1 MGGLARSAV
10 ASLFMKILVVEDE
23 QRARESL
30 ERSLG
35 ESGYSVITEAD
46 GEAGLARALEGGF
59 DLLVLDVMLP
69 GLDGFTLL
77 QEARAAGLAAPVIF
91 LTARDALS
99 DRLRG
104 LESGGGDYL
113 VKPFAFSELLARI
126 QNLLRR
132 GPVAAQV
139 WSIQDLTVDGARR
152 RVTRGGAKLEL
163 TPQEFALLELL
174 ARRAGHPVTRA
185 RIAEELWD
193 MAYAADPNLVDV
205 AVRRLRRKVDDPFP
219 VKLIRTLRGVG
230 YALGAEDA

>member
-1 MGGLARSAV
+1 
-10 ASLFMKILVVEDE
+10 MKILIVEDE
-23 QRARESL
+23 ARARESL
-30 ERSLG
+30 ARSLG
-35 ESGYSVITEAD
+35 ESGYAVVAEGD

-77 QEARAAGLAAPVIF
+77 QEARAAGLTAPVIF

-104 LESGGGDYL
+104 LEAGGGDYL
-113 VKPFAFSELLARI
+113 VKPFAFSELLARV

-132 GPVAAQV
+132 GPVAAPQV
-139 WSIQDLTVDGARR
+139 WTIADLTVDGARR
-152 RVTRGGAKLEL
+152 RVTRSGAKLDL

-193 MAYAADPNLVDV
+193 MAYAGDPNLVDV
-205 AVRRLRRKVDDPFP
+205 AVRRLRRKVDDAHA

-230 YALGAEDA
+230 YALGTEDV

>member
-1 MGGLARSAV
+1 
-10 ASLFMKILVVEDE
+10 MKILVVEDE
-23 QRARESL
+23 VRARESL
-30 ERSLG
+30 ARSLG
-35 ESGYSVITEAD
+35 ESGYTVVAEAD
-46 GEAGLARALEGGF
+46 GDAGLARALEGGF

-69 GLDGFTLL
+69 GMDGFTLL
-77 QEARAAGLAAPVIF
+77 QEARAAGLTAPVIF

-104 LESGGGDYL
+104 LEAGGGDYL
-113 VKPFAFSELLARI
+113 VKPFAFTELMARI

-132 GPVAAQV
+132 GPVALSQV
-139 WSIQDLTVDGARR
+139 WTIQDLTVDSARR
-152 RVTRGGAKLEL
+152 RVTRDGVKIEL

-174 ARRAGHPVTRA
+174 ARRTGHPVTRA

-205 AVRRLRRKVDDPFP
+205 AVRRLRRKVDDPFT

-230 YALGAEDA
+230 YALGPADE